1 MDETLPHH
9 EAPVGEPATFVAV
22 DATET
27 PANPPFAAA
36 MHPDDATAQCTE
48 ILANMHGSDDQRRKV
63 VAALVE
69 RFAS

>member
-1 MDETLPHH
+1 MVDELVPDPS
-9 EAPVGEPATFVAV
+9 APVVLV

-27 PANPPFAAA
+27 LDNPPFTAAL
-36 MHPDDATAQCTE
+36 HPDDAVTRCAE
-48 ILANMHGSDDQRRKV
+48 ILDNMHGSDDMRRKV